1 MRTIITRLI
10 MILFMSVP
18 YICRKIEDLLYS
30 KHDLENITKLMTK
43 KYNYHK
49 EQKYK

>member
-1 MRTIITRLI
+1 
-10 MILFMSVP
+10 MSVP
-18 YICRKIEDLLYS
+18 YICRKIEYILYS
-30 KHDLENITKLMTK
+30 KRDLENYQKLMTK